1 MTDGAFRMFAE
12 ALLDAGYS
20 PLPIVPGR
28 KKPALKRV
36 VELLRRAA

>member
-20 PLPIVPGR
+20 PLPSRSRPE
-28 KKPALKRV
+28 KA
-36 VELLRRAA
+36 RA